1 MRRTTPQ
8 PVSIMGSPY
17 ERADLEKQESICK
30 NRSLYFL
37 RKLKSSNVC
46 NNLLKIF

>member
-17 ERADLEKQESICK
+17 ELADLEKQESICK
-30 NRSLYFL
+30 NRSLCFL

-46 NNLLKIF
+46 NNLLKTF